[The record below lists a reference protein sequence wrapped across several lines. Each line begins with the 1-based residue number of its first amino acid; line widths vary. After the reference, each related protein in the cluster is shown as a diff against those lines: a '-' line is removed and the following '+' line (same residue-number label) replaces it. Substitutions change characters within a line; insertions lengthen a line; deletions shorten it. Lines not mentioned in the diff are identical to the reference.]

1 MIISSTQTNS
11 QSTKPRSASL
21 PPVASATTVTKPKR
35 GRGRPRKNPVA
46 QPAPVADP
54 VMKMVEDYR
63 DIQQKIKAL
72 NDELG
77 PIKDALTRHLIAGDE
92 DKIELADGSYVISK
106 VMVAQ
111 WTYSDKL
118 EAKRM
123 KLEEQKIDLK
133 AAEKK
138 EQLNGDAYATFTAH
152 VRGKAK

>member
-1 MIISSTQTNS
+1 MIK
-11 QSTKPRSASL
+11 STKQSAGVNL
-21 PPVASATTVTKPKR
+21 PPVASATTVTAPKR

-63 DIQQKIKAL
+63 DIQNKIKAL

-92 DKIELADGSYVISK
+92 DKIELPDGSYVVSK
-106 VMVAQ
+106 VMVAL

-118 EAKRM
+118 EAKRI
-123 KLEEQKIDLK
+123 KLEEQKLDLK
-133 AAEKK
+133 NAEKK
-138 EQLNGDAYATFTAH
+138 EQLNGSASATFSAH
-152 VRGKAK
+152 VRGRAK

>member
-1 MIISSTQTNS
+1 MIISSTQTNN
-11 QSTKPRSASL
+11 QSTKPKRGGMPL
-21 PPVASATTVTKPKR
+21 VPSATTVTKPRR
-35 GRGRPRKNPVA
+35 GPGRPRKNPVA

-106 VMVAQ
+106 VMTAQ
-111 WTYSDKL
+111 WTYSEKL
-118 EAKRM
+118 EAKRI
-123 KLEEQKIDLK
+123 KLEEQKLDLK
-133 AAEKK
+133 TAEKK
-138 EQLNGDAYATFTAH
+138 EQLNGSATATFPAH
-152 VRGKAK
+152 VRGRAK